1 MGISLQNVPV
11 LPGAAVDEIELRE
24 KNEEKE
30 EKNAENVNVY
40 KKGWQA
46 AGKKRRARQEAG
58 TQGRHLKSRPGGH
71 GPRGAPGGC
80 LAGGQKTEGEAAFF

>member
-11 LPGAAVDEIELRE
+11 LPGAAVDKIELRE

-40 KKGWQA
+40 KK
-46 AGKKRRARQEAG
+46 AGKQQERKDAPGRKPGRKAG
-58 TQGRHLKSRPGGH
+58 T
-71 GPRGAPGGC
+71 
-80 LAGGQKTEGEAAFF
+80 

>member
-1 MGISLQNVPV
+1 MGVSLQNVPV

-40 KKGWQA
+40 KRLASSRKEKKGP
-46 AGKKRRARQEAG
+46 AGSEPVQ
-58 TQGRHLKSRPGGH
+58 
-71 GPRGAPGGC
+71 
-80 LAGGQKTEGEAAFF
+80 

>member
-40 KKGWQA
+40 KK
-46 AGKKRRARQEAG
+46 AGKQQERKEG
-58 TQGRHLKSRPGGH
+58 PGRK
-71 GPRGAPGGC
+71 
-80 LAGGQKTEGEAAFF
+80 

>member
-40 KKGWQA
+40 KK
-46 AGKKRRARQEAG
+46 AGKQQERKEGPDRKPGRKAG
-58 TQGRHLKSRPGGH
+58 T
-71 GPRGAPGGC
+71 
-80 LAGGQKTEGEAAFF
+80 

>member
-11 LPGAAVDEIELRE
+11 LPGAAVDKIELRE

-40 KKGWQA
+40 KK
-46 AGKKRRARQEAG
+46 AGKQQERKEG
-58 TQGRHLKSRPGGH
+58 PGRKPGLN
-71 GPRGAPGGC
+71 RSSKN
-80 LAGGQKTEGEAAFF
+80 GQ

>member
-40 KKGWQA
+40 KK
-46 AGKKRRARQEAG
+46 AGKQQERKEGHGRKPGRKAG
-58 TQGRHLKSRPGGH
+58 T
-71 GPRGAPGGC
+71 
-80 LAGGQKTEGEAAFF
+80 